1 MHLHEGCREY
11 IAYHSQCYMFW
22 KNSEIF
28 LLEKSIL
35 MQIYTIFKCPELPV
49 HRTLLEN
56 FEHFN
61 INMYKYAIPT

>member
-1 MHLHEGCREY
+1 MSISH
-11 IAYHSQCYMFW
+11 ITPNVTW
-22 KNSEIF
+22 SEKILKFF

-61 INMYKYAIPT
+61 IYMYKYAIPT